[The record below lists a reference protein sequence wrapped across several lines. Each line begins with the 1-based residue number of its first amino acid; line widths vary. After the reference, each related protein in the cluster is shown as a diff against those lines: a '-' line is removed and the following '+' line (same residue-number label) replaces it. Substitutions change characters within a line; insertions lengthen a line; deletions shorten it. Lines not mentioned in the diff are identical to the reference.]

1 MRVQLKDTITLQTNL
16 SLDRRYF
23 VYEIESTPSGNT
35 YYRIENDA
43 KQVVPYDSA
52 LLNVV
57 SDKLYGDWT
66 DLKKP
71 YQSSAKVPREIA
83 YITFWEE
90 FYNDDPKALRAFS
103 KVKARL
109 YLEEL
114 EESEI
119 KDILESNNEDEIY
132 FVLNTLI
139 SVKSDT
145 FTNEIIQLAQTKLIE
160 NNYPEDDVLTAAFQ
174 YLSLFQEEHINEFF
188 IHYLTNIELG
198 NDKLTEIVNNY
209 FAS

>member
-16 SLDRRYF
+16 ALGQRYF
-23 VYEIESTPSGNT
+23 VYEIEYTPSGNT

-52 LLNVV
+52 LFNVV

-66 DLKKP
+66 DLNKP
-71 YQSSAKVPREIA
+71 NQSSVKVPEDVA

-90 FYNDDPKALRAFS
+90 FYNDDPKALRAFR

-119 KDILESNNEDEIY
+119 RDILESNNEDEIY

-139 SVKSDT
+139 SVKRDT
-145 FTNEIIQLAQTKLIE
+145 FTNEIIQLSQTKLVE
-160 NNYPEDDVLTAAFQ
+160 NNYPEDDVLTASFQ

-198 NDKLTEIVNNY
+198 NDKLTEIVNDY